1 MNLSDLGKSPS
12 DMTDD
17 ELRERLREIRS
28 NIRNPQKTAPAKQRT
43 TALDKSLDKMDLGTM
58 EALLEA
64 LEGAL
69 D

>member
-28 NIRNPQKTAPAKQRT
+28 NIRNPQKTAPAQKRA